1 MTSKAPTSAVLYA
14 RYSTAMQ
21 SKASI
26 EDQFRL
32 LRQRAGREGWAIVGE
47 YADREISGS
56 VRDRVGLIDCLAA
69 IATGA
74 ATVLLAEALDR
85 ISRDQEDMAAIYKR
99 IRFVGARIVT
109 LSEGEVG
116 ALHVGMGGTMS
127 ALYIEQ
133 LAEKTRRGQIGRVE
147 AGRIPGGLSYGYRI
161 VRNIDPDGEFEHGL
175 RAVDEQQAAIV
186 RRIFQEYADGASSS
200 AIVARLNREGVPG
213 PRGGLWNQ
221 TTISGSRKRRNGI
234 LYNELYRGRILYNRQ
249 SFRKDPDTRKR
260 IARVNDDAE
269 LVMGDVPDLRIV
281 DEDLWNRVQERLSF
295 YSTRP
300 GPMAR
305 RPKRLLSCLMTCG
318 ECGGQYT
325 IVRPDRWGC
334 PNPKRTGMCG
344 NVATISDQ
352 QAVARLWNAI
362 AHHMLHPDV
371 IAAYFEEL
379 RLTLAEHRRAAI
391 AKRAATERRLAELD
405 REDQRLADAI
415 IAGVP
420 VESLRARAEAMA
432 AERADLRA
440 SMDVPALDD
449 AIMHPAMVENYR
461 RRAQSLRDLI
471 DGDET
476 MVAPARD
483 LIVTL
488 IEKIVVTPRANGD
501 RGADLTLHGD
511 LTRFLAPQQKTG
523 PVEDEAGC
531 MSMLV
536 AGVGFGRWHTMR
548 FAA

>member
-1 MTSKAPTSAVLYA
+1 MTSKAPTCAVLYA

-32 LRQRAGREGWAIVGE
+32 LRQRAAREGWAIVGE

-56 VRDRVGLIDCLAA
+56 VRDRVGLIDCLAD
-69 IATGA
+69 ITSGT
-74 ATVLLAEALDR
+74 ATVLMAEALDR

-99 IRFVGARIVT
+99 IRFVGARIIT
-109 LSEGEVG
+109 LAEGEVG

-133 LAEKTRRGQIGRVE
+133 LAQKTRRGQIGRVE
-147 AGRIPGGLSYGYRI
+147 AGRIPGGLSYGYRA
-161 VRNIDPDGEFEHGL
+161 VRSIDPSGEIERGL
-175 RAVDEQQAAIV
+175 REIDEQQAVIV
-186 RRIFQEYADGASSS
+186 RRIFQEYADGASAT
-200 AIVARLNREGVPG
+200 AIVARLNREGIPG
-213 PRGGLWNQ
+213 PRGGFWNH

-234 LYNELYRGRILYNRQ
+234 LNNELYRGRILYNRQ
-249 SFRKDPDTRKR
+249 TFRKDPETRKR
-260 IARVNDDAE
+260 VSRANDANA
-269 LVMGDVPDLRIV
+269 LVTGDVPELRIV
-281 DEDLWNRVQERLSF
+281 DEDLWQRVQDKLAF
-295 YSTRP
+295 YGSQTP
-300 GPMAR
+300 AKAR
-305 RPKRLLSCLMTCG
+305 RHKRLLSGLITCG
-318 ECGGQYT
+318 ECGGQFA

-334 PNPKRTGMCG
+334 QNPRRTGMCS

-352 QAVARLWNAI
+352 QATARLWDAI

-379 RLTLAEHRRAAI
+379 RQVLAEHRRAAI
-391 AKRAATERRLAELD
+391 AKRATSERRLAELD

-420 VESLRARAEAMA
+420 IESLRARAEALA

-440 SMDVPALDD
+440 GMDVLGLDD
-449 AIMHPAMVENYR
+449 AIMHPGMVENYR

-476 MVAPARD
+476 MVVPARD

-488 IEKIVVTPRANGD
+488 IEKIVATPRANGD
-501 RGADLTLHGD
+501 RGVDLTLHGD

-523 PVEDEAGC
+523 PAEGEAGC
-531 MSMLV
+531 MLSVV
-536 AGVGFGRWHTMR
+536 AGVGFEPTTFRL
-548 FAA
+548 

>member
-32 LRQRAGREGWAIVGE
+32 LRQRAAREGWAIVGE

-56 VRDRVGLIDCLAA
+56 VRDRVGLIDCLAD
-69 IATGA
+69 ITSGT
-74 ATVLLAEALDR
+74 ATVLMAEALDR

-133 LAEKTRRGQIGRVE
+133 LAQKTKRGQIGRVE
-147 AGRIPGGLSYGYRI
+147 AGRIPGGLSYGYRAI
-161 VRNIDPDGEFEHGL
+161 RNLDQNGQFERGL
-175 RAVDEQQAAIV
+175 REVDEQQAIII
-186 RRIFQEYADGASSS
+186 RRIFREYADGDSSA

-221 TTISGSRKRRNGI
+221 STLAGSRKRRNGI

-249 SFRKDPDTRKR
+249 TFRKDPDTRKR
-260 IARVNDDAE
+260 IARTNDEAA
-269 LVMGDVPDLRIV
+269 LVTADVPDLRIV
-281 DEDLWNRVQERLSF
+281 DDDLWNRVHERLAY
-295 YSTRP
+295 YSARP
-300 GPMAR
+300 GPLAR
-305 RPKRLLSCLMTCG
+305 RPKRLLSGLITCG
-318 ECGGQYT
+318 ECGGRYT
-325 IVRPDRWGC
+325 IVLPDRWGC
-334 PNPKRTGMCG
+334 PNHKRTGMCS
-344 NVATISDQ
+344 NVSTISDQ
-352 QAVARLWNAI
+352 QATARLWDAI

-379 RLTLAEHRRAAI
+379 RQTLAEHRRAAI
-391 AKRAATERRLAELD
+391 AKRAASERRLAELD

-420 VESLRARAEAMA
+420 IESLRARADALA

-440 SMDVPALDD
+440 SMEVPSLND
-449 AIMHPAMVENYR
+449 AIMHPGMVENYR

-488 IEKIVVTPRANGD
+488 IEKIVATPRANGD
-501 RGADLTLHGD
+501 RGVDLTLHGD

-523 PVEDEAGC
+523 PAKGEAGC
-531 MSMLV
+531 MSTMV
-536 AGVGFGRWHTMR
+536 AGVGFEPTTFRL
-548 FAA
+548 